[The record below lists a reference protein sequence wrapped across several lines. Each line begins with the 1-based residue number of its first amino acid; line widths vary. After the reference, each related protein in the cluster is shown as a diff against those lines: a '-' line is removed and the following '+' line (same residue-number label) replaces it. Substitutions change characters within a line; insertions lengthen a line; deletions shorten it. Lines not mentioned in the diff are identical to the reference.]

1 MSSLCRK
8 KGLLR
13 RKGYDPEHV
22 CFVLHVQQQFN
33 CIFLQMDYKGQR
45 LSEYIYSI
53 LTILFGGVAWI
64 VGYVK
69 GDFQVTFYGWAAGLA
84 LALLVGDAYAQN
96 FPSSVISLKC

>member
-1 MSSLCRK
+1 
-8 KGLLR
+8 
-13 RKGYDPEHV
+13 
-22 CFVLHVQQQFN
+22 
-33 CIFLQMDYKGQR
+33 MDYKGQR

-84 LALLVGDAYAQN
+84 LALLVGDVDKQIRLVW
-96 FPSSVISLKC
+96 FLLVIMFLLLTAVHS